1 LKRAGDLARR
11 RDRRTKSWTG
21 AKAALAF
28 PFDFATM
35 HGTPPE
41 DEMTSPTPG
50 AVTQLLA
57 RAKAGNAAALEE
69 LVPLVYAELRRIAGR
84 YVRHE
89 RAGHSLQAT
98 ALVHEAYIRLIKD
111 EDLTFENRAHF
122 LGIAARSMRQI
133 LVEHARARDAEKRGG
148 ERQRVTLDEG
158 VAAGGPADV
167 DLLALEEAL
176 ERLAALNADHARI
189 VELRFFGGLT
199 NEETAAALDISPAT
213 VKRAWAVARAWLF
226 REMTR

>member
-1 LKRAGDLARR
+1 ML
-11 RDRRTKSWTG
+11 
-21 AKAALAF
+21 
-28 PFDFATM
+28 
-35 HGTPPE
+35 GTPPE
-41 DEMTSPTPG
+41 DDMTSPSPG

-57 RAKAGNAAALEE
+57 RAKAGNTSALEE

-84 YVRHE
+84 YVRRE

-98 ALVHEAYIRLIKD
+98 ALVHEAYMRLLKD
-111 EDLTFENRAHF
+111 EDLSFENRAHF

-148 ERQRVTLDEG
+148 ARQRVTLDEG
-158 VAAGGPADV
+158 VAAGGPVDV

-176 ERLAALNADHARI
+176 ERLAALNAHHARI

-213 VKRAWAVARAWLF
+213 VKRAWVVARAWLF
-226 REMTR
+226 RELTR

>member
-1 LKRAGDLARR
+1 MS
-11 RDRRTKSWTG
+11 T
-21 AKAALAF
+21 
-28 PFDFATM
+28 
-35 HGTPPE
+35 
-41 DEMTSPTPG
+41 TPG

-57 RAKAGNAAALEE
+57 RAKAGNAAAIEE

-84 YVRHE
+84 YVRRE

-98 ALVHEAYIRLIKD
+98 ALVHEAYIRLLKD
-111 EDLTFENRAHF
+111 EDLSFENRAHF

-148 ERQRVTLDEG
+148 ERRRITLDEG
-158 VAAGGPADV
+158 LASGGAVDV

-176 ERLAALNADHARI
+176 ERLAARDADQARI

-199 NEETAAALDISPAT
+199 NEETAAALDVSPAT
-213 VKRAWAVARAWLF
+213 VKRAWVVARAWLF
-226 REMTR
+226 RELTR

>member
-1 LKRAGDLARR
+1 
-11 RDRRTKSWTG
+11 
-21 AKAALAF
+21 
-28 PFDFATM
+28 M
-35 HGTPPE
+35 HGTSPE
-41 DEMTSPTPG
+41 DDMTSPTPG

-57 RAKAGNAAALEE
+57 RAKAGSAPALEE

-84 YVRHE
+84 YAHRE

-98 ALVHEAYIRLIKD
+98 ALVHEAYIRLLKD
-111 EDLTFENRAHF
+111 ESLSFENRAHF

-133 LVEHARARDAEKRGG
+133 LVEHARSRDAEKRGG
-148 ERQRVTLDEG
+148 ERQRVTLNEG
-158 VAAGGPADV
+158 VAAGGPVDV

-199 NEETAAALDISPAT
+199 NEETAAALGISPAT
-213 VKRAWAVARAWLF
+213 VKRAWVIARAWLF
-226 REMTR
+226 RELTR

>member
-1 LKRAGDLARR
+1 
-11 RDRRTKSWTG
+11 
-21 AKAALAF
+21 
-28 PFDFATM
+28 
-35 HGTPPE
+35 
-41 DEMTSPTPG
+41 MTSPAPG
-50 AVTQLLA
+50 AVTQLLT
-57 RAKAGNAAALEE
+57 RAQTGNTAALEE

-84 YVRHE
+84 YVRRE

-98 ALVHEAYIRLIKD
+98 ALVHEAYIRLLKD

-158 VAAGGPADV
+158 AAAGGPVEV

-176 ERLAALNADHARI
+176 DRLALLNADHARI

-226 REMTR
+226 RELTR

>member
-1 LKRAGDLARR
+1 MA
-11 RDRRTKSWTG
+11 
-21 AKAALAF
+21 
-28 PFDFATM
+28 
-35 HGTPPE
+35 
-41 DEMTSPTPG
+41 SPTPG

-69 LVPLVYAELRRIAGR
+69 LVPLVYVELRRIAGR
-84 YVRHE
+84 YVRRE

-98 ALVHEAYIRLIKD
+98 ALVHEAYLRLLKD
-111 EDLTFENRAHF
+111 ADLTFENRAHF

-158 VAAGGPADV
+158 VAAGGPVDV

-176 ERLAALNADHARI
+176 ERLAALNAHHARI

-213 VKRAWAVARAWLF
+213 VKRAWVVARAWLF
-226 REMTR
+226 RELTR

>member
-1 LKRAGDLARR
+1 
-11 RDRRTKSWTG
+11 
-21 AKAALAF
+21 
-28 PFDFATM
+28 
-35 HGTPPE
+35 
-41 DEMTSPTPG
+41 MTSPTPG
-50 AVTQLLA
+50 VVTQLLA

-84 YVRHE
+84 YVRRE

-98 ALVHEAYIRLIKD
+98 ALVHEAYIRLLKD
-111 EDLTFENRAHF
+111 EDLSFENRAHF

-148 ERQRVTLDEG
+148 ERPPHHAGRG
-158 VAAGGPADV
+158 GGRGRARRCRSAGARRGARAAGRAQRASTP
-167 DLLALEEAL
+167 
-176 ERLAALNADHARI
+176 RI

-199 NEETAAALDISPAT
+199 NEETAAALGVSPAT

-226 REMTR
+226 RELTR